1 MHRNLFIG
9 VLVLLLSTTLLPFF
23 DFIKVNN
30 ILFSLLGR
38 LDVLI
43 LCLYTAFLFFKNA
56 IKASSILLVLLF
68 YILIMATRNING
80 ADYIKEV
87 YEIEV
92 YVYLRFFCM
101 LLLGY
106 NFLFYQ
112 QFKSGFLILL
122 AIGFVL
128 NLIAIG
134 VQDTFLRGV
143 NNGPTLA
150 YSIQHLLVPSI
161 FFIFQQNNL
170 TKREKQLVVVSFFLL
185 LIEQILFQKRLPLAR
200 IFFIILIFSYASS
213 FLKIYGSNFSRVLK
227 SYFKYGLIILM
238 TILVLSFIGLNI
250 FQYGVATIDRFFS
263 GGSLNETIESD
274 TRWEIGRFIME
285 DLKES
290 NQLLFGKGF
299 GGVVYHNSFIREFE
313 DGLRYRSSSEM
324 GLPTI
329 FLKGG
334 WILIVIVVVI
344 VFKALST
351 YKYAKKNNFLFACW
365 VFVFVWVVF
374 LYSEG
379 FIVSIFSVND
389 LILGYSMGLLLRISK
404 MKDKWPTLIANA
416 N

>member
-1 MHRNLFIG
+1 MHRNFFIG

-23 DFIKVNN
+23 DFLKLNN
-30 ILFSLLGR
+30 ILFSVLGR
-38 LDVLI
+38 LDVFI

-56 IKASSILLVLLF
+56 MKISVILLVLLI
-68 YILIMATRNING
+68 YIIIMATRNVNG
-80 ADYIKEV
+80 TDFIKEV
-87 YEIEV
+87 HEIEV

-112 QFKSGFLILL
+112 EIKSGLLILL
-122 AIGFVL
+122 SIGFVL

-134 VQDTFLRGV
+134 VQDSFLRGL
-143 NNGPTLA
+143 NNGPSLA

-161 FFIFQQNNL
+161 FFIFQQKNL
-170 TKREKQLVVVSFFLL
+170 SKRQIQLVIGSFFLL
-185 LIEQILFQKRLPLAR
+185 FIEQLLFQKRLPLAR
-200 IFFIILIFSYASS
+200 IFLIILIFSYASS
-213 FLKIYGSNFSRVLK
+213 FFRIYGSNFSKVIK
-227 SYFKYGLIILM
+227 SYFKNGLIILI
-238 TILVLSFIGLNI
+238 TIIVLSFIGLNI

-274 TRWEIGRFIME
+274 TRWEIGRIIME
-285 DLKES
+285 DLK
-290 NQLLFGKGF
+290 NTDQLLFGKGF
-299 GGVVYHNSFIREFE
+299 GGVVYNNSFIREIE
-313 DGLRYRSSSEM
+313 DGLRFRSASEM

-334 WILIVIVVVI
+334 WILLFIVVVLI
-344 VFKALST
+344 FKALST
-351 YKYAKKNNFLFACW
+351 FKYAKTNNFLFSCW
-365 VFVFVWVVF
+365 VIVFVWAIF

-404 MKDKWPTLIANA
+404 MKDKWPTLIANK